1 MGTRTRQW
9 FRPFCFGAVL
19 AVLATLAHG
28 PVVAG
33 ETIGWVEN
41 AKIYPGAIPLH
52 ARMDT
57 GAKESS
63 LRGDRIRFFLRNG
76 AAWVHV
82 EVLDRK
88 DRVHVIER
96 PIVRTVRIK
105 RHKGTADERAAIA
118 LGICVGSTYKKVEV
132 NVGERAGFNYPLL
145 IGRNF
150 LAGSFVV
157 DSSRTFTSQP
167 TCIVS
172 SRMPKEGR

>member
-1 MGTRTRQW
+1 MRSRIKCYLYRCLPLGV
-9 FRPFCFGAVL
+9 ALVAL
-19 AVLATLAHG
+19 APNPAA
-28 PVVAG
+28 AA

-41 AKIYPGAIPLH
+41 ARVYPGAIQLH

-63 LRGDRIRFFLRNG
+63 LRGDVSRVFERDGTRWI
-76 AAWVHV
+76 HV
-82 EVLDRK
+82 EVVDRK

-105 RHKGTADERAAIA
+105 RHKRAPEERPAID
-118 LGICVGSTYKKVEV
+118 LGICVGSTYKEVEV
-132 NVGERAGFNYPLL
+132 NVGEQAGFNYPLL

-150 LAGSFVV
+150 LAGTFLV

-167 TCIVS
+167 TCTGS
-172 SRMPKEGR
+172 SRKP